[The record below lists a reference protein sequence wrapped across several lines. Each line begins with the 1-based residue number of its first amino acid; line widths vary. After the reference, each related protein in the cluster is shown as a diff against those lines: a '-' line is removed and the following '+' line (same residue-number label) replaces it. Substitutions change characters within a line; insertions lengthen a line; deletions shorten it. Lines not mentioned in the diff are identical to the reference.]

1 MISWREEEL
10 LSLTDA
16 AKQLPGRAGGKRP
29 HVSTLYRWVLKG
41 MRGVRLEALPMGG
54 MLYTS
59 VEALQ
64 RFFAALARAR
74 GALATTPSTNPRI
87 EAVERELARHGI

>member
-10 LSLTDA
+10 LSLTEA
-16 AKQLPGRAGGKRP
+16 AKRLPGRAGGKRP

-41 MRGVRLEALPMGG
+41 VRGVRLEALPMGG
-54 MLYTS
+54 TLYTS
-59 VEALQ
+59 AEALQ

-74 GALATTPSTNPRI
+74 GAVTSAPTANPRI